1 MRLLLLQKKKNQK
14 EVEKNRNNVLEMGF
28 LLYICR
34 KQLTMKTLIFLS
46 ILLLTS
52 LVSYSQT
59 IPNTDIQF
67 KSEIIKFSVVDSMW
81 TRIDPI
87 NNVFDSI
94 LSNEGLDESIVMGNL
109 LNTLNQL
116 RKNFG
121 STEVSLNQ
129 QISDDLNSSLTYGT
143 YLNGFTNIST
153 GFFYEYNYVS
163 LFDNRE
169 AAFCRY
175 LLDCMCV
182 DSDLF
187 RELIN
192 SSSTE
197 VGFYFTQN
205 YDDLSYQFAI
215 FVK

>member
-1 MRLLLLQKKKNQK
+1 
-14 EVEKNRNNVLEMGF
+14 
-28 LLYICR
+28 
-34 KQLTMKTLIFLS
+34 MKTLILLP
-46 ILLLTS
+46 ILLLTY

-59 IPNTDIQF
+59 IPNTVIEF
-67 KSEIIKFSVVDSMW
+67 KSDIIKFEVVDSMW

-94 LSNEGLDESIVMGNL
+94 LSNEGLDESLVISNL

-143 YLNGFTNIST
+143 YLNGFTNITT

-169 AAFCRY
+169 VAFCRY

-192 SSSTE
+192 PSSTE
-197 VGFYFTQN
+197 VGFHFTQN

>member
-1 MRLLLLQKKKNQK
+1 
-14 EVEKNRNNVLEMGF
+14 MGF

-46 ILLLTS
+46 VLLLTS

-87 NNVFDSI
+87 NNVLDSI
-94 LSNEGLDESIVMGNL
+94 LSNEGLDESVVMGNL

-121 STEVSLNQ
+121 SKEVSLNQ

-143 YLNGFTNIST
+143 YLNGFTNITT

-169 AAFCRY
+169 VAFCRY

-192 SSSTE
+192 PSSTE
-197 VGFYFTQN
+197 VGFHFTQN